1 MLRAIEH
8 GVFVIPK
15 KSGKRSADAMN
26 ESLTEA
32 EEPEAKVSTSYLL

>member
-15 KSGKRSADAMN
+15 KSGKRSADVMN

-32 EEPEAKVSTSYLL
+32 EEPEAKVFTPCLS